1 MLCSNASGA
10 ERGPNSAAAVSPGHL
25 NGYNALVA
33 TKNCFI
39 NKDRP
44 CDLTCKAAFP
54 VDDAVDPVDCYLIW
68 LAAHLGDGAI
78 DFPRMLEAQGLGDGP
93 EFPAVGTP
101 GGGLK
106 PPPKP
111 PGGNFSDN

>member
-1 MLCSNASGA
+1 VRLGRGGFGGSGVWRYNGGVAS
-10 ERGPNSAAAVSPGHL
+10 
-25 NGYNALVA
+25 
-33 TKNCFI
+33 KNCFI

-78 DFPRMLEAQGLGDGP
+78 DFRRMLEAQGLGDGP
-93 EFPAVGTP
+93 DFPAGGAPGAGP
-101 GGGLK
+101 GGPK
-106 PPPKP
+106 PSKP
-111 PGGNFSDN
+111 PGTDFSPN

>member
-1 MLCSNASGA
+1 M
-10 ERGPNSAAAVSPGHL
+10 
-25 NGYNALVA
+25 A

-78 DFPRMLEAQGLGDGP
+78 DFRRMLESQGLGDGP
-93 EFPAVGTP
+93 DFPAGGSPSGPP
-101 GGGLK
+101 GGGPGSPK
-106 PPPKP
+106 SPKP
-111 PGGNFSDN
+111 PGGDYSPN

>member
-1 MLCSNASGA
+1 M
-10 ERGPNSAAAVSPGHL
+10 
-25 NGYNALVA
+25 A

-54 VDDAVDPVDCYLIW
+54 VDDPVDPVDCYLIW

-78 DFPRMLEAQGLGDGP
+78 DFRRMLESQGLGDGP
-93 EFPAVGTP
+93 DFPAGGEPFGGP
-101 GGGLK
+101 GGGPGGGTGGGPHGPK
-106 PPPKP
+106 PTKP
-111 PGGNFSDN
+111 PGTDFSPN

>member
-1 MLCSNASGA
+1 M
-10 ERGPNSAAAVSPGHL
+10 
-25 NGYNALVA
+25 A

-54 VDDAVDPVDCYLIW
+54 VDDAVDPVDCYIIW

-78 DFPRMLEAQGLGDGP
+78 DFRRMLEAQGLSDGP
-93 EFPAVGTP
+93 DYPAGESP
-101 GGGLK
+101 GGGPK
-106 PPPKP
+106 SKKP
-111 PGGNFSDN
+111 PGGDFSPN